1 MSGGMAMPGGWT
13 MSMTWMRMP
22 GQSWAAAGVMFV
34 AMWVAMMISMM
45 LPSALPMLLLYRR
58 VLRFRGD
65 GGLGLAI
72 WSLGAGYFAVWLG
85 FGAAAYVVGIVV
97 AQGAMRFE
105 TVSRAVPAASGI
117 ALVVAGIYQLTPW
130 KTACLRHCRNPT
142 QLMAGHLG
150 RRGWRDA
157 LGLGLHH
164 GAGCC
169 WGLMLVQLVLGVM
182 SIGAMA
188 LVAAVIAAEKLL
200 AGGVGIARTAG
211 VAAIVAGAG
220 VALRAL
226 F

>member
-1 MSGGMAMPGGWT
+1 
-13 MSMTWMRMP
+13 
-22 GQSWAAAGVMFV
+22 
-34 AMWVAMMISMM
+34 
-45 LPSALPMLLLYRR
+45 
-58 VLRFRGD
+58 
-65 GGLGLAI
+65 
-72 WSLGAGYFAVWLG
+72 
-85 FGAAAYVVGIVV
+85 
-97 AQGAMRFE
+97 MRFE

-164 GAGCC
+164 GAFCAGCC